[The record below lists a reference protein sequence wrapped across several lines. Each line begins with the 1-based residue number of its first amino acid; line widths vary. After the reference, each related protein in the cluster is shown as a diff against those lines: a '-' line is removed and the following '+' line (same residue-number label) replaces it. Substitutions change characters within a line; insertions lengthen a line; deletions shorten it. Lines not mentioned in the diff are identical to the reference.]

1 MNKKIYPLLLAQ
13 FLSAFADNAILFTVI
28 AIVMQSPDQAS
39 WYVPALQSVFL
50 SAFVI
55 LAPWV
60 GGFADNYAKSRVLI
74 FANLIKAA
82 GAGLLLL
89 NVEPLM
95 AYCVVGMGAAIY
107 SPAKYGILPEL
118 AGHEFLVKANS
129 WIEGSTILAIL
140 MGMLVGA
147 RVADFSIQWAL
158 TGTIILFMASAVVTL
173 FLPARVCTSTLEHGN
188 KVTSGSKVIVFG
200 RQMAQFFTTPRSR
213 FAMLGGSLFWAAAAT
228 LRVIIVA
235 WAPLILLS
243 KNATEIAELTLFLA
257 VGIIAGSAI
266 VPGLIPLE
274 HLRRTRIPA
283 YLMGLFIIGLSLTNA
298 IWPARF
304 TLLFIGMM
312 GGMFIVPV
320 NAALQ
325 EQGQQSIGSG
335 SAVALQGF
343 FQNFTMLAA
352 VGSYTYAAS
361 QQTDPVIAMLS
372 LGMLV
377 FIATFLVSLHLPD
390 NQVKQAL
397 IAAALPLLSLTLDNK
412 ARPTIKNDKVDSNDK
427 R

>member
-1 MNKKIYPLLLAQ
+1 MNKQIYPLLIAQ

-28 AIVMQSPDQAS
+28 AMVMQSAHLAG

-50 SAFVI
+50 VAFVV

-60 GGFADNYAKSRVLI
+60 GGIADNHPKSRVLI
-74 FANLIKAA
+74 IANLIKAA
-82 GAGLLLL
+82 GAALLLC
-89 NVEPLM
+89 NVEPLI
-95 AYCVVGMGAAIY
+95 AYCLVGVGAALY

-140 MGMLVGA
+140 LGMIIGA
-147 RVADFSIQWAL
+147 KVADYSTAWAL
-158 TGTIILFMASAVVTL
+158 TGTILIFIASALITMA
-173 FLPARVCTSTLEHGN
+173 LPVRVLAHQT
-188 KVTSGSKVIVFG
+188 VSGSRIIAFK
-200 RQMAQFFTTPRSR
+200 RQITAFFTTPRSR

-228 LRVIIVA
+228 LRVIIVV

-257 VGIIAGSAI
+257 IGIIAGSAL
-266 VPGLIPLE
+266 VPRLIPLE
-274 HLRRTRIPA
+274 HLRRARIPA
-283 YLMGLFIIGLSLTNA
+283 YLMAMSIIVLSLTGS

-312 GGMFIVPV
+312 GGMFIVPI

-325 EQGQQSIGSG
+325 ELGQQSIGSG

-343 FQNFTMLAA
+343 FQNLAMLLAVGGYTFAATHNISPIAAMLAL
-352 VGSYTYAAS
+352 G
-361 QQTDPVIAMLS
+361 LS
-372 LGMLV
+372 VLC
-377 FIATFLVSLHLPD
+377 ATFLISFHLPD
-390 NQVKQAL
+390 
-397 IAAALPLLSLTLDNK
+397 IK
-412 ARPTIKNDKVDSNDK
+412 AETR
-427 R
+427 